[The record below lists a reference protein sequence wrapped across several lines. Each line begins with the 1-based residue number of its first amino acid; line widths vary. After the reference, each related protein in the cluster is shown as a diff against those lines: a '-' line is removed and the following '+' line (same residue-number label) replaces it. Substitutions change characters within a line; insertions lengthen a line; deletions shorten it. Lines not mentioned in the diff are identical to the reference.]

1 MHPEPWIY
9 FCGPNDLLA
18 RKAILE
24 TLSSNGVVT
33 KSLDINAPSD
43 DGIICFSGLN
53 DDLYELVRE
62 ISQNKKSACWWF
74 LSPARGSTARRRGVF
89 SSQAHQMSF
98 FGHRRLKWLQKS
110 RRGSTVGV

>member
-43 DGIICFSGLN
+43 EGIICFSSLN

-62 ISQNKKSACWWF
+62 ISQNKKKARVGGSCRRHEARQHAGVAS
-74 LSPARGSTARRRGVF
+74 SPRRRIRCLSLVIG
-89 SSQAHQMSF
+89 A
-98 FGHRRLKWLQKS
+98 
-110 RRGSTVGV
+110 